1 MLGFGRQRSKF
12 KMDDYCIG
20 VQQNQQSIDTPQFNS
35 IFYIHFKFIEHL

>member
-20 VQQNQQSIDTPQFNS
+20 VQNQQSIDTPQFNA